1 MAQIR
6 RHDRVTTAVELG
18 PRSLALLRRI
28 VAAPEILVGSEIEDP
43 GKSYEDETVTW
54 PDD

>member
-1 MAQIR
+1 M
-6 RHDRVTTAVELG
+6 ELG

-28 VAAPEILVGSEIEDP
+28 LMALEEIAGEQMPDP
-43 GKSYEDETVTW
+43 GKQYEDETVTW